1 MFVFLVSEQMQY
13 IFLNEQNHLLIKK
26 EEFILNK
33 FTKRFIKNVNNKQES
48 PIKVWMIN
56 FFDSNIKQTI
66 KIFSMKK
73 L

>member
-13 IFLNEQNHLLIKK
+13 IFLYEQNHLLIKK

-33 FTKRFIKNVNNKQES
+33 FTKRFIKNVYNKQES
-48 PIKVWMIN
+48 PIE
-56 FFDSNIKQTI
+56 
-66 KIFSMKK
+66 SMNEKF

>member
-48 PIKVWMIN
+48 PID
-56 FFDSNIKQTI
+56 FFEFFYFQFI
-66 KIFSMKK
+66 
-73 L
+73 